1 VKSKG
6 KSSDF
11 PFFLKKGGR
20 SKMNTERNNKVRSKS
35 ILGVRRQK
43 GFSLIELLIVV
54 AIILIIAAIAIPN
67 LIKAKI
73 SANEA
78 SAVNTIR
85 TYTSANVTY
94 SALCPLVGYPAT
106 LADLGPGGGACA
118 GGANIVDPILGTA
131 APVKA
136 GYSFTYAAVPV
147 LGINTNYTMNGAPV
161 VLGATGVRFF
171 FCDETGLIRYS
182 LVGAATVASPPL

>member
-1 VKSKG
+1 VK
-6 KSSDF
+6 
-11 PFFLKKGGR
+11 
-20 SKMNTERNNKVRSKS
+20 TVRKHKAQSMPV
-35 ILGVRRQK
+35 VRTQK

-67 LIKAKI
+67 LIKARI

-78 SAVNTIR
+78 SAVNSIR

-94 SALCPLVGYPAT
+94 SALCPLIGYPAT

-118 GGANIVDPILGTA
+118 GGANIVDPVLGTA

-136 GYSFTYAAVPV
+136 GYGFTYAPV
-147 LGINTNYTMNGAPV
+147 GVGGLNTKYTMSGTPTAV
-161 VLGATGVRFF
+161 GTTGQRNF
-171 FCDETGLIRYS
+171 FCDETGLIRYNIS
-182 LVGAATVASPPL
+182 GVATIASPPL

>member
-1 VKSKG
+1 MKAKRMHG
-6 KSSDF
+6 
-11 PFFLKKGGR
+11 
-20 SKMNTERNNKVRSKS
+20 TQS
-35 ILGVRRQK
+35 IRVLRMQM

-67 LIKAKI
+67 LIKARI

-78 SAVNTIR
+78 SAVNSVR

-94 SALCPLVGYPAT
+94 SALCPLIGYPAT

-118 GGANIVDPILGTA
+118 GGANIVDPVLGTA

-136 GYSFTYAAVPV
+136 GYGFTYTPVAV
-147 LGINTNYTMNGAPV
+147 LGINTNYTMNGTPAV
-161 VLGATGVRFF
+161 VGVTGQRNF
-171 FCDETGLIRYS
+171 FCDETGVIRYNT
-182 LVGAATVASPPL
+182 VGVATVASPPL